1 SMAKQTCR
9 RRESSSRP
17 ELTGATPV
25 FDRYADRV
33 CVLPSVY
40 ALSRAQVYGQ
50 VRLDEWPQPPFIALG
65 SSRQVTSRSGD
76 LLGKDVRANQRQT
89 GALAGK
95 RRGTVGSVP
104 GEHDPPIRP
113 PPHTH
118 LRHFASVEVFGPVEF
133 RHQRSEAPP
142 DISERGLQRALLS
155 DGILQWR
162 LRSPIGEVE
171 RHAKLIVGPVGI
183 DDDAPLGGPEHQLPV
198 VQPDPI
204 RRRIDAGVDAERAEI
219 SVVWSERAAPHP
231 RVETVR
237 PDYKIEAPATAAF
250 VPDIDPAIVLV
261 QRRDLVAK
269 HIGHTLAGRI
279 EQDAGEIVPK
289 ELD

>member
-40 ALSRAQVYGQ
+40 PLPRAQVYGQ
-50 VRLDEWPQPPFIALG
+50 VRLDEWPQPPFMALG

-104 GEHDPPIRP
+104 CGHDPPIRP

-118 LRHFASVEVFGPVEF
+118 LRHFASAQVIGPVAF

-183 DDDAPLGGPEHQLPV
+183 DDDAPLRRAENQLPGIEAHAV
-198 VQPDPI
+198 G
-204 RRRIDAGVDAERAEI
+204 RRIDPSLNSGRMDTLLGP
-219 SVVWSERAAPHP
+219 AA
-231 RVETVR
+231 
-237 PDYKIEAPATAAF
+237 
-250 VPDIDPAIVLV
+250 
-261 QRRDLVAK
+261 
-269 HIGHTLAGRI
+269 
-279 EQDAGEIVPK
+279 
-289 ELD
+289 